1 MADPELNKAE
11 DAMKAKYLPL
21 IRKLSHVELKKINK
35 SDYKKKVIRDMAK
48 MLPNYQPTSFD
59 GHAQCVSN
67 ALQHE
72 VEILLKNKT
81 RNHAVSEV
89 TESPELSDTILEDL
103 NSSMHLDTSE
113 TATQIPVTGDNGTCD
128 AAVSDDDGDDDDDSV
143 HDQHHGDTSC
153 LDDSITLLKQ
163 TVNSEISNDIHG
175 VQPHTTSTRVYAKEN
190 ESKNK
195 CSDGCKMNA
204 KSKRKLDMIRCSVCM
219 TWYHEECVGIAK
231 NEPVGLWLCIGC
243 RQIPTAIQNEIK
255 ITRDEVHELKN
266 TTQQIL
272 RVVNS
277 LAVKL
282 QDSIGGINDRL
293 TAISK
298 QMKTNDTQI
307 SESIKRVAT
316 ATDQVK
322 TVFEQKSC
330 QILNKTA
337 TILDNVKNEN
347 DDTASNNHQPR
358 KQPARINNQASNDQN
373 EDQQNLKKNTTQ
385 SGKQPQ
391 SNKSKPT
398 HTSNLPTQGHTK
410 SNPRNQQ
417 EERIVDLTD
426 EDSSNGFTEVKKT
439 RSIKQTTL
447 IVGSS
452 LLKNVKV
459 SDLNRSTAV
468 RTFSGAKIDTIKTKL
483 SEYNLDSCK
492 TVILQVGGNDADSGA
507 DLETFSDEYEQLI
520 HSLKENDHRV
530 IVSGLLPRETV
541 DLSPYNEKLRQLCDT
556 CETEFIDN
564 YDSFLLASGELP
576 ESYYLKDKLHLNNY
590 GTKKLLSNIDK
601 VHRVTSQVQ
610 PTGRNKP
617 SYMYRTPAQHGVR
630 RSGNND
636 RPGHLRRQTN
646 KYCHICMKNG
656 HVTQECWFNGRT
668 EGWSGRS
675 MR

>member
-1 MADPELNKAE
+1 M
-11 DAMKAKYLPL
+11 
-21 IRKLSHVELKKINK
+21 
-35 SDYKKKVIRDMAK
+35 
-48 MLPNYQPTSFD
+48 
-59 GHAQCVSN
+59 
-67 ALQHE
+67 
-72 VEILLKNKT
+72 
-81 RNHAVSEV
+81 
-89 TESPELSDTILEDL
+89 
-103 NSSMHLDTSE
+103 
-113 TATQIPVTGDNGTCD
+113 
-128 AAVSDDDGDDDDDSV
+128 
-143 HDQHHGDTSC
+143 
-153 LDDSITLLKQ
+153 
-163 TVNSEISNDIHG
+163 
-175 VQPHTTSTRVYAKEN
+175 
-190 ESKNK
+190 
-195 CSDGCKMNA
+195 
-204 KSKRKLDMIRCSVCM
+204 
-219 TWYHEECVGIAK
+219 
-231 NEPVGLWLCIGC
+231 
-243 RQIPTAIQNEIK
+243 
-255 ITRDEVHELKN
+255 
-266 TTQQIL
+266 
-272 RVVNS
+272 NS

-307 SESIKRVAT
+307 SESIKSVAT

-337 TILDNVKNEN
+337 TILDNVKNQN

-590 GTKKLLSNIDK
+590 GT
-601 VHRVTSQVQ
+601 
-610 PTGRNKP
+610 
-617 SYMYRTPAQHGVR
+617 
-630 RSGNND
+630 
-636 RPGHLRRQTN
+636 
-646 KYCHICMKNG
+646 
-656 HVTQECWFNGRT
+656 
-668 EGWSGRS
+668 
-675 MR
+675 